1 LWAQVPGIYWS
12 QAVLANKPGG
22 VSLAVH
28 SDPRRRNKEGP
39 QPLVAMQF
47 YGVGRTL
54 FVGFDST
61 WRWRYV
67 EQGKYFNQF
76 WGQTVRFLS
85 QGRLLG
91 GRKRVLV
98 FTDKDDYAVGQPVE
112 MTVRMLEQDYERPM
126 LQAVVTAT
134 VKAEDGATSEVKLT
148 PDVSK
153 DGDYKGAFVAV
164 KPGVLEITPKIF
176 DPSLVEKMANK
187 VVRVT
192 LPRLEFKET
201 RLNEPLLRQ
210 VADLTR
216 GKFLAPQQF
225 DDLRRLLP
233 DKRVILVNEETQDL
247 WDAPIVLAL
256 FCLLLFTE
264 WVIRKIK
271 NMA

>member
-1 LWAQVPGIYWS
+1 
-12 QAVLANKPGG
+12 
-22 VSLAVH
+22 
-28 SDPRRRNKEGP
+28 
-39 QPLVAMQF
+39 
-47 YGVGRTL
+47 
-54 FVGFDST
+54 
-61 WRWRYV
+61 
-67 EQGKYFNQF
+67 
-76 WGQTVRFLS
+76 
-85 QGRLLG
+85 
-91 GRKRVLV
+91 
-98 FTDKDDYAVGQPVE
+98 
-112 MTVRMLEQDYERPM
+112 
-126 LQAVVTAT
+126 
-134 VKAEDGATSEVKLT
+134 
-148 PDVSK
+148 VSK